1 MNDNEWVDPEFW
13 SSVILGELAACG
25 VSVQLYVATCCKLI
39 REEAAMAETASLYLN
54 DDAPLR
60 FDAEVVCR
68 AAADHVKESSGH
80 QAGNRSKFVEDMV
93 EERLNP
99 GGDLFID

>member
-1 MNDNEWVDPEFW
+1 
-13 SSVILGELAACG
+13 
-25 VSVQLYVATCCKLI
+25 
-39 REEAAMAETASLYLN
+39 MAETASLYLN

-60 FDAEVVCR
+60 FDAEVVRR

-93 EERLNP
+93 EERLKSRSGRSREGVVGAP
-99 GGDLFID
+99 GGKSLEVCRGHG

>member
-1 MNDNEWVDPEFW
+1 MRC
-13 SSVILGELAACG
+13 LGSAL
-25 VSVQLYVATCCKLI
+25 CCNVLQII

-60 FDAEVVCR
+60 FDAEVVRR